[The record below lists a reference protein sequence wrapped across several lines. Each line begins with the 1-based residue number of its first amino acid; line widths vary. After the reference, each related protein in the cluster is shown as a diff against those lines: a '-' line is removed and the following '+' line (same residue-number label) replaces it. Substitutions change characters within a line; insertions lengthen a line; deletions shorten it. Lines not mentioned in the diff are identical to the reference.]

1 MPLTFCPHCSNALTV
16 SRADPSTAYPM
27 GVNRFQCRTCPY
39 QFVIDRLYVEEKV
52 LKQKEVE
59 VVFNDEE
66 MFKNADK
73 LPVQCPSDTCNGE
86 YAYFYQLQI
95 RSADEPMTT
104 FLRCTT
110 CAKTWRD

>member
-1 MPLTFCPHCSNALTV
+1 M
-16 SRADPSTAYPM
+16 
-27 GVNRFQCRTCPY
+27 
-39 QFVIDRLYVEEKV
+39 

-73 LPVQCPSDTCNGE
+73 LPGMNLSSSAFVRRRQRADMEWDTNVLFYFVVQCPSDTCNGE

-104 FLRCTT
+104 FLRVSF
-110 CAKTWRD
+110 ALLSV

>member
-1 MPLTFCPHCSNALTV
+1 M
-16 SRADPSTAYPM
+16 
-27 GVNRFQCRTCPY
+27 
-39 QFVIDRLYVEEKV
+39 

-73 LPVQCPSDTCNGE
+73 LPGMILSSSFFARYRRRLDMKWADDLLYSLVQCPSDTCNGE

-104 FLRCTT
+104 FLRVGFESL
-110 CAKTWRD
+110 DILLSV

>member
-1 MPLTFCPHCSNALTV
+1 M
-16 SRADPSTAYPM
+16 
-27 GVNRFQCRTCPY
+27 
-39 QFVIDRLYVEEKV
+39 

-73 LPVQCPSDTCNGE
+73 LPGMILSAPFRRRSGMKWHGTDVLLYSLVQCPSDTCNGE

-104 FLRCTT
+104 FLRVGFIFYFPSRF
-110 CAKTWRD
+110 AF